1 MIPSHRKAGALVAG
15 TLAFTLVV
23 AYGCGTTS
31 RQMAGQGAGQ
41 GAAAG
46 AVGGLLSA
54 VIFGGDPVGAAARG
68 AVWGASTG
76 AVVGAMQGSQVDK
89 QRSAQQEQQQIA
101 QLRAEIGNDAYAGLE
116 ALVDCKHDVALG
128 YSREATKA
136 RNRDHALAG
145 LWLEALSY
153 ADRGDRQ
160 QANAVLPR
168 IAKAAP
174 NISDAKQAATVLQET
189 EGSLRDIR
197 AHYGLARQCRG
208 AR

>member
-1 MIPSHRKAGALVAG
+1 MILSQRFTHAFCVASLAL
-15 TLAFTLVV
+15 TLTA
-23 AYGCGTTS
+23 ASGGGTTS
-31 RQMAGQGAGQ
+31 GQLAGQGAGH

-46 AVGGLLSA
+46 AVGGLLTA
-54 VIFGGDPVGAAARG
+54 VIFGGDPVAAAARG

-76 AVVGAMQGSQVDK
+76 AVAGAIQGSRIDK
-89 QRSAQQEQQQIA
+89 QRAAQQEQQQLA
-101 QLRAEIGNDAYAGLE
+101 QLRAEIGNDAYEGLA

-128 YSREATKA
+128 YSRQAAKA

-160 QANAVLPR
+160 QASALLPR

-174 NISDAKQAATVLQET
+174 NISDGQQAATVLDET
-189 EGSLRDIR
+189 KQSLGEIR
-197 AHYGLARQCRG
+197 VHYGLAKQCPR
-208 AR
+208 RR

>member
-1 MIPSHRKAGALVAG
+1 MIPSHRIAHTLVAG
-15 TLAFTLVV
+15 SLALTLAAVS
-23 AYGCGTTS
+23 GCGTTS
-31 RQMAGQGAGQ
+31 GQMAGQGAGQ

-46 AVGGLLSA
+46 AVGGLLTA

-76 AVVGAMQGSQVDK
+76 AVVGAVQGSRVDK
-89 QRSAQQEQQQIA
+89 QRAAQQEQQQLA
-101 QLRAEIGNDAYAGLE
+101 QLRAEIGNDTYAGLE

-128 YSREATKA
+128 YSRQATKA

-145 LWLEALSY
+145 LWLEALSH

-160 QANAVLPR
+160 QANALLPR

-174 NISDAKQAATVLQET
+174 NITDGQQASAVLDET
-189 EGSLRDIR
+189 EKGLRDIR
-197 AHYGLARQCRG
+197 AHYGLARQCPGGR
-208 AR
+208 